1 MVEPPPSRRRR
12 RVPGR
17 RQTWHRSKGAAPPPS
32 LIQNS
37 PAERAT
43 ARGCP
48 SQFQARDSSD
58 RACLYPSPKHGI
70 CSVERRSSRVIN
82 EFATHCLLPMKKRCP
97 RAAPAKAHPR
107 PDSSQMQFAAASC
120 ANSYSCSPA
129 PARAPLSLRPRSA
142 RVCVHASMPSC
153 IFMCVYRR

>member
-1 MVEPPPSRRRR
+1 MAEPRPSRRRVPR
-12 RVPGR
+12 RR
-17 RQTWHRSKGAAPPPS
+17 KTWHKARDAAPPRS

-37 PAERAT
+37 PSGRAT
-43 ARGCP
+43 ARGSP

-58 RACLYPSPKHGI
+58 HACLYLSPKHGNR
-70 CSVERRSSRVIN
+70 SVGRRSLRVILN
-82 EFATHCLLPMKKRCP
+82 KSATHSLLPVKKRCP